1 MKRNESKKQE
11 QTNQVEQKDK
21 ERIVRV
27 RSGLRAG
34 QSTIMIPGCCD
45 NEI

>member
-1 MKRNESKKQE
+1 MKRNENKKQE
-11 QTNQVEQKDK
+11 QVTQIEQKDK
-21 ERIVRV
+21 QPIVRV

-34 QSTIMIPGCCD
+34 MVGMLPGCCD